1 MKKFILTIVIML
13 TVGCINAQEIM
24 QVHMANGRSI
34 KVPVTKIDSIS
45 FDTLNTHS
53 NTLTGQLEILKGKIV
68 DCNDMLGNNYDVSY
82 FNTVN
87 KSLVR
92 LVQLCLNCD
101 SITSRLQDKS
111 DSLAEENKVE
121 LDTVETGHFSTLR
134 NQLMSLGYHYATFYK
149 FPNMHFD
156 YDAETK
162 TWTITDET
170 PDIQINYQ
178 EADGLK
184 TTISV
189 TPMSDKYV
197 STANGQILK
206 NSESLISNCFYDVLV
221 CSHYNVKIVRG
232 DKTLLSGEVI
242 HGVSNTD
249 DKFSDTGSTEM
260 NLDINDYHFSFVK
273 TTAGENGMQ
282 PVKLSFTKDTQNLLT
297 VNYDILRSKTSAQN
311 SDMKNFSV
319 DLFGKIQLKG
329 EINNVSNIGSY
340 LHSAF
345 ATRDSSELALYADS
359 LNNNIKIGLYYDG
372 NDKIVANN
380 QLYVGQLIGNSYF
393 LLPELKF
400 VGQSEYVTFGKLLTG
415 LTLDDIDGVYN
426 LYLSIN
432 RDMIVNAVELVSQIY
447 KVVKEYYKPS
457 SDF

>member
-1 MKKFILTIVIML
+1 
-13 TVGCINAQEIM
+13 
-24 QVHMANGRSI
+24 
-34 KVPVTKIDSIS
+34 
-45 FDTLNTHS
+45 
-53 NTLTGQLEILKGKIV
+53 
-68 DCNDMLGNNYDVSY
+68 
-82 FNTVN
+82 
-87 KSLVR
+87 
-92 LVQLCLNCD
+92 
-101 SITSRLQDKS
+101 
-111 DSLAEENKVE
+111 
-121 LDTVETGHFSTLR
+121 
-134 NQLMSLGYHYATFYK
+134 
-149 FPNMHFD
+149 
-156 YDAETK
+156 
-162 TWTITDET
+162 
-170 PDIQINYQ
+170 
-178 EADGLK
+178 
-184 TTISV
+184 
-189 TPMSDKYV
+189 
-197 STANGQILK
+197 
-206 NSESLISNCFYDVLV
+206 
-221 CSHYNVKIVRG
+221 
-232 DKTLLSGEVI
+232 
-242 HGVSNTD
+242 
-249 DKFSDTGSTEM
+249 M